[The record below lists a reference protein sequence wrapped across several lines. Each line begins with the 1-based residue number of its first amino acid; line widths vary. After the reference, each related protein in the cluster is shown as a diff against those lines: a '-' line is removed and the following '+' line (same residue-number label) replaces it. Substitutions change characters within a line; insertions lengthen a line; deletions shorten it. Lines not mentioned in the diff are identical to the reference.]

1 MKIQEYANSIVKRYG
16 YKNYSSGWRVVGG
29 KRIYFR
35 SRREYNYSLFLQWK
49 LERGEIISFE
59 HEPETFWFEGIR
71 RGTCSYLPDFK
82 IKQKDES
89 IVYCE
94 VKGFMD
100 SKSKT
105 KLKRMAKYHPHIKIF
120 LAGDSWFKANEKRL
134 SQLIPHWE
142 KPEK

>member
-1 MKIQEYANSIVKRYG
+1 MKTQEYANSIIKRYG

-82 IKQKDES
+82 VKQKDES

-100 SKSKT
+100 RKSKT
-105 KLKRMAKYHPHIKIF
+105 KLKRMRIYHSTVKLF
-120 LAGDSWFKANEKRL
+120 LIDGTWFKKNEKWCR
-134 SQLIPHWE
+134 SNIKGWE
-142 KPEK
+142 T